1 MGWFAPKSVPAAMV
15 GTLGLAL
22 FLYTVGVQYGKQFF
36 TGLRSRDGRRA
47 NLMALSGVLLAGA
60 VSFVLVKTAGVTVG
74 HASGLF
80 AGAGTSTPTLQAA
93 IEALGNNDPAVGYSV
108 AYPIGVAG
116 PILFLYVGFLIL
128 KPNRNVNGHRVG
140 DARNS
145 GARRG
150 ANRQK
155 SR

>member
-1 MGWFAPKSVPAAMV
+1 
-15 GTLGLAL
+15 
-22 FLYTVGVQYGKQFF
+22 
-36 TGLRSRDGRRA
+36 
-47 NLMALSGVLLAGA
+47 MALSGVLLAGA